1 MAQVWGCLLLHQRGL
16 LPQRHDHLHPGR
28 LLPPHGRPCESPRW
42 HSLVEQLCLAGRSLF
57 QGMGQ
62 QLSSVLSPQPPYP
75 YTSTADYLRLAG
87 EIITLLT
94 GILFFCTNVSVA
106 RQRVLPWDH

>member
-1 MAQVWGCLLLHQRGL
+1 MG
-16 LPQRHDHLHPGR
+16 
-28 LLPPHGRPCESPRW
+28 
-42 HSLVEQLCLAGRSLF
+42 QLCLAGGSGRALS
-57 QGMGQ
+57 QGMG
-62 QLSSVLSPQPPYP
+62 LSCVLSLQPPYP

-106 RQRVLPWDH
+106 RQGVLPWDH

>member
-1 MAQVWGCLLLHQRGL
+1 
-16 LPQRHDHLHPGR
+16 
-28 LLPPHGRPCESPRW
+28 
-42 HSLVEQLCLAGRSLF
+42 
-57 QGMGQ
+57 MGE

-106 RQRVLPWDH
+106 RQGVLPWDC

>member
-1 MAQVWGCLLLHQRGL
+1 
-16 LPQRHDHLHPGR
+16 
-28 LLPPHGRPCESPRW
+28 
-42 HSLVEQLCLAGRSLF
+42 
-57 QGMGQ
+57 MGE
-62 QLSSVLSPQPPYP
+62 QLSSALSPQPPYP

-106 RQRVLPWDH
+106 RHGVLPWDH